1 MASTVDS
8 TRVRE
13 FNEEND
19 PFFQKKLDRL
29 AKMVKQSKYTVFFT
43 GAGVSTSAGVG
54 DYRGPS
60 GAWTKRKIKEL
71 ELLGA
76 GRTAEDES
84 ELTKL
89 KAEAA
94 REEKKARVK
103 IDMCDAQPTPTHM
116 AMATLIRLGLAH
128 YVVTTNLDGIYR
140 KAGLKDHE
148 QLCCLHGDIYVERC
162 SGCGYDF
169 ERNYHVRQGHTHVH
183 DHKVGTCSR
192 CGSAPPAHYKGTPGD
207 LKMKK
212 GRWGGRMVGTRDTNC
227 GTKDT
232 HINFGELLDEVDWNE
247 ADTHCRRADLCIIA
261 GTSMSLRHIT
271 HFPFLARQVVLINL
285 QPTPDD
291 DEATLRI
298 WAKCDPVFEGL
309 MARLDVPID
318 PVPVW
323 RPRDAVPLNR
333 IPNFVHPYYK
343 KKAKAIE
350 EMARLRE
357 AEADD
362 RRREAEAAERL
373 TRQVDRMEVVD
384 VSSSEED
391 DEAEAGEKK
400 NKKKSKKTKTKK
412 EKNEDD
418 EVVEVPKVIEV
429 GNEHAAVPTDR
440 GNNTHQWTMFVK
452 LPDGRDDARDLAE
465 LVDHVTYDLH
475 PTFSPAQVRVT
486 EAPFRVTRL
495 GWGTF
500 SVGVTVQWKKH
511 VGHAPLRCKHTLSF
525 GTAKASELID
535 VA

>member
-1 MASTVDS
+1 
-8 TRVRE
+8 VRE
-13 FNEEND
+13 FNEESD

-60 GAWTKRKIKEL
+60 GAWTKRKIREL
-71 ELLGA
+71 EMMGP
-76 GRTAEDES
+76 GRTAEDET
-84 ELTKL
+84 ELAKL

-103 IDMCDAQPTPTHM
+103 IDMGDAQPTPTHM

-140 KAGLKDHE
+140 KAGLKGHD

-169 ERNYHVRQGHTHVH
+169 ERNFHVRQSATHVH
-183 DHKVGTCSR
+183 DHKIGTCSR

-212 GRWGGRMVGTRDTNC
+212 GRWGGRMVGTRDVNC

-271 HFPFLARQVVLINL
+271 HFPFMARQVVLINL

-309 MARLDVPID
+309 MARLNVPID
-318 PVPVW
+318 PIPAW
-323 RPRDAVPLNR
+323 RPRDAVPLNK
-333 IPNFVHPYYK
+333 IPGYVHPYYK
-343 KKAKAIE
+343 EKARNIE
-350 EMARLRE
+350 EMALLRE

-362 RRREAEAAERL
+362 RRKQAEAEARKAEE
-373 TRQVDRMEVVD
+373 DRMDVVERD
-384 VSSSEED
+384 D
-391 DEAEAGEKK
+391 DEGELEEGEKK
-400 NKKKSKKTKTKK
+400 NKTKK
-412 EKNEDD
+412 NKAKKDKELD
-418 EVVEVPKVIEV
+418 VPVTLEV
-429 GNEHAAVPTDR
+429 GNTHEAVPMDK
-440 GNNTHQWTMFVK
+440 GNAHRWTMFVK
-452 LPDGRDDARDLAE
+452 LPEGRDDASDLAE

-486 EAPFRVTRL
+486 QAPFSVTRT

-500 SVGVTVQWKKH
+500 NVGVTVQWKKQ
-511 VGHAPLRCKHTLSF
+511 VGRAPLQCTHSLSF
-525 GTAKASELID
+525 GTAKASDLID
-535 VA
+535 VTSSPSA